1 MINNLLRKVVG
12 SKNDREVK
20 RMQKKCAEHQCI
32 GRDPGGPKR
41 CRASS
46 KKLQNYVSV

>member
-20 RMQKKCAEHQCI
+20 RMYKSVQSVNALEETW
-32 GRDPGGPKR
+32 
-41 CRASS
+41 RA
-46 KKLQNYVSV
+46 